1 MAERTRI
8 YADLGDWSLKLNEL
22 QRAAVAEAYGTFL
35 LTLLGPGSIIMMNY
49 LSPFGPSSASLG
61 FIGLAHGLAV
71 LAAVYSIGHISG
83 AHINPAVTIA
93 QWATH
98 RFDKSKVAPYILAQ
112 LFGATLAALV
122 HLAIWST
129 TASTY
134 RSARDVFLGNTVP
147 NQTFGP
153 FVSLMV
159 EVIATAILVF
169 TIFGAT
175 DKRGVQ
181 SAAGVAIGLVL
192 SALIWIF
199 GPISGASL
207 NPARTFGPTVASAAF
222 SFSPFADLWI
232 YIVGPVLG
240 GLLGGFLYETVK

>member
-1 MAERTRI
+1 LTERTPI
-8 YADLGDWSLKLNEL
+8 YADFSDWRRKLNEL
-22 QRAAVAEAYGTFL
+22 RRAAAAEAYGTFL

-49 LSPFGPSSASLG
+49 LSPFGPSNASFG

-71 LAAVYSIGHISG
+71 LGAAYSIGHISG
-83 AHINPAVTIA
+83 AHINPAVTVA

-98 RFDKSKVAPYILAQ
+98 RFEKRKVAPYILAQ
-112 LFGATLAALV
+112 LLGATLAALV
-122 HLAIWST
+122 HLAIWSST
-129 TASTY
+129 PSTY
-134 RSARDVFLGNTVP
+134 ASAKNVFLGNTVP
-147 NQTFGP
+147 NQSFGP

-175 DKRGVQ
+175 DKRSVQ

-192 SALIWIF
+192 SALIWVF

>member
-1 MAERTRI
+1 
-8 YADLGDWSLKLNEL
+8 
-22 QRAAVAEAYGTFL
+22 
-35 LTLLGPGSIIMMNY
+35 MMNY
-49 LSPFGPSSASLG
+49 LSPFGSRGPSTSSLG

-71 LAAVYSIGHISG
+71 LGAVYSIGHVSG

-98 RFDKSKVAPYILAQ
+98 RIDKRKVAPYIVAQ
-112 LFGATLAALV
+112 LVGATVAALF
-122 HLAIWST
+122 HLAIWS
-129 TASTY
+129 ASTPTY
-134 RSARDVFLGNTVP
+134 SSAQAVFLGNTTP
-147 NQTFGP
+147 SETFGP

-159 EVIATAILVF
+159 EVVATAILVF

-175 DKRGVQ
+175 DKRSVQ

-207 NPARTFGPTVASAAF
+207 NPARTFGPTVASATF

-240 GLLGGFLYETVK
+240 GLLGGFLYEAVK

>member
-1 MAERTRI
+1 M
-8 YADLGDWSLKLNEL
+8 NEL
-22 QRAAVAEAYGTFL
+22 RRAAAAEAYGTFL

-49 LSPFGPSSASLG
+49 LSPFDSGRPSTSSLG

-71 LAAVYSIGHISG
+71 LGAVYSIGHISG

-98 RFDKSKVAPYILAQ
+98 RFEKRKVAPYILAQ
-112 LFGATLAALV
+112 LLGATLAALV
-122 HLAIWST
+122 HLAIWS
-129 TASTY
+129 STPPLIY
-134 RSARDVFLGNTVP
+134 EGAQGVLLGNTVP
-147 NQTFGP
+147 NRDFGL

-175 DKRGVQ
+175 DKRSVQ

-192 SALIWIF
+192 SALIWVF

-240 GLLGGFLYETVK
+240 GLLGGFLYEAVK